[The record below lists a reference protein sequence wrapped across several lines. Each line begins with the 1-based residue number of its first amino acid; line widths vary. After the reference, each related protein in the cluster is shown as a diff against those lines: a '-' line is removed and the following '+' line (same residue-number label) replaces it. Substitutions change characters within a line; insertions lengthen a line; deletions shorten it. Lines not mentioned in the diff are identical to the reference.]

1 VKQASTPKYNINT
14 CLNRNARAYRAYL
27 TKVAAKTA
35 KCFSN
40 IPRSTN
46 IYQIGF
52 RKQGIMPHATLKMKY
67 CIAHLAL
74 VAALP
79 CSNEVQGSEA

>member
-1 VKQASTPKYNINT
+1 MKGQHFIGTVPRHSLYPDRKPVKQASTPKYNINT
-14 CLNRNARAYRAYL
+14 CLNRNARAYRVYL

-35 KCFSN
+35 KRFSN

-52 RKQGIMPHATLKMKY
+52 RKQRF
-67 CIAHLAL
+67 CAL
-74 VAALP
+74 QP
-79 CSNEVQGSEA
+79 NK